1 MCVGKIV
8 RKVIEKGIIP
18 DYIIMTDAKD
28 KTRWQIRGVEKSGIP
43 LIYISTAS
51 AKVAAEYGSKRYIA
65 YQKGFEQAEE
75 KAGQNGATLFE
86 TGGSVAAFAID
97 MALRF
102 KCKRLIC
109 IGLDMGYTDERTH
122 AGGIGGKISDRSKLK
137 QVEAVGGGKAYTNKS
152 LDIYRKWIEK
162 RIAAEKDIELINA
175 SHGARIHGM
184 REIDL
189 KDIYDY
195 K

>member
-1 MCVGKIV
+1 M
-8 RKVIEKGIIP
+8 
-18 DYIIMTDAKD
+18 D
-28 KTRWQIRGVEKSGIP
+28 KQNLE
-43 LIYISTAS
+43 L
-51 AKVAAEYGSKRYIA
+51 AE
-65 YQKGFEQAEE
+65 QE
-75 KAGQNGATLFE
+75 
-86 TGGSVAAFAID
+86 
-97 MALRF
+97 
-102 KCKRLIC
+102 
-109 IGLDMGYTDERTH
+109 
-122 AGGIGGKISDRSKLK
+122 KISDRSKLK